1 MKKFNIF
8 DIIILI
14 VVACLCLVGYSVFEG
29 KRDNENINAGQTVEF
44 TVELKKCEKSVIDA
58 ISEGDTIYAS
68 LKGCYYGTV
77 SGVEYKPA
85 TELVM
90 DAQNG
95 KFVNSSYEGLY
106 DAYISISGEA
116 QSVSDQHIMMGNQK
130 IKVGLQSFLK
140 SSKYVGTGYIVDV
153 EVK

>member
-1 MKKFNIF
+1 M
-8 DIIILI
+8 
-14 VVACLCLVGYSVFEG
+14 
-29 KRDNENINAGQTVEF
+29 
-44 TVELKKCEKSVIDA
+44 IDA
-58 ISEGDTIYAS
+58 ISEGDTIYDS
-68 LKGCYYGTV
+68 LKGGYYGTV